1 MMEEIR
7 IEKYIG
13 KIPYRHPAYA
23 LSCKM
28 AAEIK
33 IHSDGEFPKE
43 LIGKARPGESDTI
56 KKYRE
61 AIYKSK
67 TKGAFGKVLT
77 ELGKI
82 RKSEGWYI
90 SYDQTKLTAGREGER
105 LNDYCE
111 KNFPLDFDSVTT
123 WAFNVLLK
131 NYVVDPNSV
140 ILVMPLDITIE
151 ESDYYRPYPFI
162 FNSDQVWDFMPGEY
176 AVLRSRNTSVYT
188 TKAGQVKTDGII
200 LYTVTAK
207 SITRYEQINELGAMK
222 ASEPMEHG
230 LGYMPAF
237 MIGATFYKVYERHF
251 IFESRL
257 ANCIPSWDEA
267 VREYSDLQAEV
278 VQHIHSLMWSYTNQE
293 CKKCH
298 STGTITSKGKEG
310 QPITSQ
316 CEKCKGTGYIPF
328 NPYEHIS
335 LRPNSATEQALPNP
349 FVGYVTKDTKIVEIQ
364 DKRVKAHIY
373 DGLAAINMEFLAD
386 VPLSESGV
394 SKEVDRDSLNTFVS
408 MIAEDI
414 VRVMDRIY
422 RIINDWR
429 YGTVDETKRL
439 AQLPNIPV
447 PQKFDLISSNYIL
460 QELTAAKNAKVNPSI
475 VSALEIDYA
484 NAKFNS
490 DGRVRDFMVNVYELN
505 PLAGVS
511 EDDKVLQL
519 QNQGI
524 SEKDY
529 IISCNIASFVKMA
542 MKADLDF
549 AAKSYEEKAAIIDSY
564 ANEIMTAN
572 SAKQEVMNNV
582 A

>member
-1 MMEEIR
+1 MMEEIK

-13 KIPYRHPAYA
+13 KSPYRHPAYP
-23 LSCKM
+23 LTCKM

-33 IHSDGEFPKE
+33 IHSDGEFPKT
-43 LIGKARPGESDTI
+43 LIGERRPGESDTI

-82 RKSEGWYI
+82 RKAEGWYVK
-90 SYDQTKLTAGREGER
+90 YDEKSLTSGREGER

-111 KNFPLDFDSVTT
+111 KNFPLDFNSVTN

-140 ILVMPLDITIE
+140 ILVMPLEQTVE
-151 ESDYYRPYPFI
+151 EADYYKPYPFV

-176 AVLRSRNTSVYT
+176 AVLRSQNTSTYK
-188 TKAGQVKTDGII
+188 TKGGQVKDGLI
-200 LYTVTAK
+200 LYAVTAQ
-207 SITRYEQINELGAMK
+207 SITRYEQIDEKGAMM
-222 ASEPMEHG
+222 AGEPFEHG
-230 LGYMPAF
+230 LGYLPAF
-237 MIGATFYKVYERHF
+237 MIGAQFFKVYERHF
-251 IFESRL
+251 IFESRII
-257 ANCIPSWDEA
+257 NCIPSWDEA

-278 VQHIHSLMWSYTNQE
+278 VQHIHSLMWSYTNQD

-298 STGTITSKGKEG
+298 STGTVTTKGKEG
-310 QPITSQ
+310 QIISSQ
-316 CEKCKGTGYIPF
+316 CETCKGTGYIPF

-364 DKRVKAHIY
+364 DKRVKAHIF

-394 SKEVDRDSLNTFVS
+394 SKEVDRDSLNTFVAS
-408 MIAEDI
+408 IAEDI
-414 VRVMDRIY
+414 VRVIDRVY
-422 RIINDWR
+422 KMINDYR
-429 YGTVDETKRL
+429 YANVDKDKREK
-439 AQLPNIPV
+439 QLPKIPV

-460 QELTAAKNAKVNPSI
+460 QELTSAKNAKVNPSI

-484 NAKFNS
+484 NAKFNA
-490 DGRVRDFMVNVYELN
+490 DDKTKDFMVNIYILN
-505 PLAGVS
+505 PLAGVA

-519 QNQGI
+519 QNGGI
-524 SEKDY
+524 TEKDY

-542 MKADLDF
+542 MNADAEF
-549 AAKSYEEKAAIIDSY
+549 AAKSYEEKAKTIAGYADAIIK
-564 ANEIMTAN
+564 AN
-572 SAKQEVMNNV
+572 SEKQEVMNDV